1 MTTAD
6 SATAAPETRA
16 RNEGHGFALIAILC
30 LALNLRPVMAGLGPI
45 LDIIEKSAGLSSAQA
60 GLLTTLPVF
69 LMGVGAFAGRRLTR
83 LLGAKTGVAIGIA
96 VISLACASRSE
107 WNDAAGMLSTAAAAG
122 LGVAIVQALL
132 PGFIKG
138 RFGRGAGRIMGLYT
152 TGIMSGAALAAATA
166 AGLER
171 DFGLPA
177 ALGVWSVPAF
187 IATLV
192 WLLLP
197 FPARGAGGGMSQ
209 TTEPLWRHGRA
220 WTLMLFFG
228 VGTGAFT
235 LVLAWLPPYY
245 TSLGESRAYSGYLL
259 AGVTL
264 AEVAASLAVSAFIAR
279 FPDRRGP
286 LFVVLTSITAGLICV
301 AVAPLSL
308 AWPAAML
315 LGLGLGA
322 LFPLSLIVT
331 LDHVDDPAR
340 AGELAAFVQGGGYI
354 IASLTPFAAGAI
366 RDRFAD
372 LAGAWEAMAV
382 GAFLTIA
389 IAMRFSPQSR
399 LSDGRRGPTAR

>member
-1 MTTAD
+1 MTVPAD
-6 SATAAPETRA
+6 SATTAASETRA
-16 RNEGHGFALIAILC
+16 RNEGHVFALIAILC

-45 LDIIEKSAGLSSAQA
+45 LDIIESSAGLTSAQA
-60 GLLTTLPVF
+60 GLLTTLPVL
-69 LMGVGAFAGRRLTR
+69 LMGVGAFAGRSLTQ

-96 VISLACASRSE
+96 IISLACASRSA
-107 WNDAAGMLSTAAAAG
+107 WNDAAGMLATAATAG

-138 RFGRGAGRIMGLYT
+138 RFGVGAGRVMGLYT

-171 DFGLPA
+171 DFGLPS
-177 ALGVWSVPAF
+177 ALAIWSIPAL

-192 WLLLP
+192 WSMLP
-197 FPARGAGGGMSQ
+197 FPTRGAGRGVSQ

-245 TSLGESRAYSGYLL
+245 TSLGQSRAYSGYLL

-286 LFVVLTSITAGLICV
+286 LVVVLTSITAGLICV

-308 AWPAAML
+308 AWPAAVL

-340 AGELAAFVQGGGYI
+340 AGELAAFVQGGGYV
-354 IASLTPFAAGAI
+354 IASLTPFVAGAL

-372 LAGAWEAMAV
+372 LTGAWEAMAV
-382 GAFLTIA
+382 GVFLTIA

-399 LSDGRRGPTAR
+399 LSKAPGAAP